1 MNNNFTFADLIKRQ
15 KYKKSL
21 VFMNL
26 KKHILLCIT
35 MVFFGFS
42 VIGQND
48 AKTFKVV
55 IDAGHGGGDSG
66 CLGSI
71 TKEKDVNL
79 YTALKLGKLISENC
93 PEVQVIYTRKTDVFV
108 ELYRRAEIANSNHA
122 NLFIS
127 IHCNASE
134 NHAGNGVETFVM
146 GLAKSEAN
154 QAVARKE
161 NAAMLMEKNYQ
172 NNYDG
177 FNPTS
182 PESNIIFSLYS
193 SAYLSKSITLAE
205 KVQKNLLA
213 ASNLTDRGVKQ
224 AGYWVL
230 YKVAM
235 PSILIELGFLSNPK
249 DEEYLAKLAN
259 QDREAIAIYNAFVD
273 YLTVVNGS
281 THKHLPVGKAAPQET
296 TQPTVP
302 AKTDTTAAPTI
313 HRSNDTTLAA
323 IANTVIQSSVCFK
336 VQFLASPVKLA
347 SNDKRL
353 QGLPKVDFYQENGLW
368 KYTAGIETDY
378 SAALETLSAVKE
390 KHPDAFLIAFNGS
403 EKISVPEARKM
414 LKK

>member
-127 IHCNASE
+127 IHCNS
-134 NHAGNGVETFVM
+134 
-146 GLAKSEAN
+146 LPS
-154 QAVARKE
+154 
-161 NAAMLMEKNYQ
+161 
-172 NNYDG
+172 
-177 FNPTS
+177 S
-182 PESNIIFSLYS
+182 P
-193 SAYLSKSITLAE
+193 
-205 KVQKNLLA
+205 
-213 ASNLTDRGVKQ
+213 
-224 AGYWVL
+224 
-230 YKVAM
+230 
-235 PSILIELGFLSNPK
+235 
-249 DEEYLAKLAN
+249 
-259 QDREAIAIYNAFVD
+259 
-273 YLTVVNGS
+273 
-281 THKHLPVGKAAPQET
+281 
-296 TQPTVP
+296 
-302 AKTDTTAAPTI
+302 
-313 HRSNDTTLAA
+313 
-323 IANTVIQSSVCFK
+323 
-336 VQFLASPVKLA
+336 ASPCWA
-347 SNDKRL
+347 
-353 QGLPKVDFYQENGLW
+353 
-368 KYTAGIETDY
+368 
-378 SAALETLSAVKE
+378 
-390 KHPDAFLIAFNGS
+390 
-403 EKISVPEARKM
+403 
-414 LKK
+414 